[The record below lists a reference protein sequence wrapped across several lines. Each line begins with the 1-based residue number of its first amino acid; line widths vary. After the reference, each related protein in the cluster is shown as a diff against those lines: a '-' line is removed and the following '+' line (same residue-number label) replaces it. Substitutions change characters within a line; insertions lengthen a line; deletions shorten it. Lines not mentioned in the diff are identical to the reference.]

1 MPVGT
6 RCANQILVFCSLFE
20 TTRPTQ
26 RVRSTDHVIERENAG
41 RSIQDAMKWLLLSAV
56 CCWSLCAD
64 AQMDPASPATVWK
77 AVTYPVSGVVPDPSS
92 DQQTGSEEGDIVGN
106 ASQSALYTQFDN
118 AGTPSTTDGT
128 LGCRFRVG
136 ADKSPPGF
144 AGDALVGLDVNRDG
158 KLDFFVGVDNS
169 GSAAQVGIWA
179 AGTGA
184 NISPSTTTLA
194 NTTSLSLAE
203 TSLNYSWQKVTSTS
217 DPRTTNFDLDG
228 HGEPDYF
235 LSFTVPFSNLV
246 AEASLLHLSL
256 DENTPVYFVFATATQ
271 PNSLNQDIAGVN
283 GGLNSSS
290 LWSALG
296 MASDPVSPNGSVV
309 PEPQSLVLGL
319 TALALFALWKSRGGG

>member
-1 MPVGT
+1 MP
-6 RCANQILVFCSLFE
+6 
-20 TTRPTQ
+20 
-26 RVRSTDHVIERENAG
+26 
-41 RSIQDAMKWLLLSAV
+41 W
-56 CCWSLCAD
+56 
-64 AQMDPASPATVWK
+64 
-77 AVTYPVSGVVPDPSS
+77 
-92 DQQTGSEEGDIVGN
+92 
-106 ASQSALYTQFDN
+106 
-118 AGTPSTTDGT
+118 
-128 LGCRFRVG
+128 FR
-136 ADKSPPGF
+136 
-144 AGDALVGLDVNRDG
+144 LDVNRDG

-194 NTTSLSLAE
+194 NTSFAQFSGNITELFLAK
-203 TSLNYSWQKVTSTS
+203 TTSTTT
-217 DPRTTNFDLDG
+217 PRTTNFNLDG

-235 LSFTVPFSNLV
+235 LSFTVPFSIFV
-246 AEASLLHLSL
+246 AEASLIHLSL

-309 PEPQSLVLGL
+309 KEPQ
-319 TALALFALWKSRGGG
+319 